1 MRIAISVRVPQILWR
16 AHFNG
21 MQSNSTLATVH
32 VHAMQVIKRT
42 LHRATTEEMDGRL
55 QSHRE
60 RRRQRL
66 LGESADD
73 REERIQRQPPCLH

>member
-1 MRIAISVRVPQILWR
+1 MQIAISVHVPQMLWR
-16 AHFNG
+16 THFNG

-32 VHAMQVIKRT
+32 AMQFKLA
-42 LHRATTEEMDGRL
+42 LHATAEEMDRRL

-73 REERIQRQPPCLH
+73 REERIQREPPCLRTLIG